1 MEHTKGK
8 VDGSHKPIDNDENA
22 MYATQVYTTA
32 DGETICTLAWYPTPK
47 EKVVYEGRDVLI
59 TKTYREG
66 NAELIADA
74 FNTTNESGLTPSQLY
89 KQNQELLDALEKSKD
104 KISEL
109 FTKGVDSAKINSELF
124 TILEQAINNAK
135 TK

>member
-1 MEHTKGK
+1 MEHTRGKATVSDCKEDLDSYEVNLEHSKGIDK
-8 VDGSHKPIDNDENA
+8 VCR
-22 MYATQVYTTA
+22 TTFNLFFQEEA
-32 DGETICTLAWYPTPK
+32 KA
-47 EKVVYEGRDVLI
+47 
-59 TKTYREG
+59 

-74 FNTTNESGLTPSQLY
+74 FNTTNESGLTPSLLY

>member
-8 VDGSHKPIDNDENA
+8 VEVRYNMILSKGKNDF
-22 MYATQVYTTA
+22 
-32 DGETICTLAWYPTPK
+32 TIASVGTIGIPK
-47 EKVVYEGRDVLI
+47 TESDVNLS
-59 TKTYREG
+59 
-66 NAELIADA
+66 LIADA

-89 KQNQELLDALEKSKD
+89 KQNQELLEALKKSKD

-109 FTKGVDSAKINSELF
+109 FTKGVDFAKINSELF

>member
-1 MEHTKGK
+1 
-8 VDGSHKPIDNDENA
+8 
-22 MYATQVYTTA
+22 
-32 DGETICTLAWYPTPK
+32 
-47 EKVVYEGRDVLI
+47 
-59 TKTYREG
+59 
-66 NAELIADA
+66 
-74 FNTTNESGLTPSQLY
+74 LY

-109 FTKGVDSAKINSELF
+109 FTKGVDFAKINSELF

>member
-1 MEHTKGK
+1 MEYTKGK
-8 VDGSHKPIDNDENA
+8 ATVSFCKEDLGSFEVNLEHSKGIDK
-22 MYATQVYTTA
+22 VCKTTFN
-32 DGETICTLAWYPTPK
+32 LFYK
-47 EKVVYEGRDVLI
+47 EEAKA
-59 TKTYREG
+59 

-109 FTKGVDSAKINSELF
+109 FTKGVDFAKINSELF

>member
-8 VDGSHKPIDNDENA
+8 ATVSFCKEDLDSFEVNLEHSKGIDK
-22 MYATQVYTTA
+22 VCRTTFN
-32 DGETICTLAWYPTPK
+32 LFYK
-47 EKVVYEGRDVLI
+47 EEAKA
-59 TKTYREG
+59 

-74 FNTTNESGLTPSQLY
+74 FNTTDESGLAPSQLY

>member
-8 VDGSHKPIDNDENA
+8 FRIVNDRRIKKENN
-22 MYATQVYTTA
+22 QI
-32 DGETICTLAWYPTPK
+32 ICDFFSFSEGISDKEAIANTKLTL
-47 EKVVYEGRDVLI
+47 
-59 TKTYREG
+59 
-66 NAELIADA
+66 DA

>member
-8 VDGSHKPIDNDENA
+8 VRVISIRTNTFNSNTIYHILNENENSISHSI
-22 MYATQVYTTA
+22 
-32 DGETICTLAWYPTPK
+32 K
-47 EKVVYEGRDVLI
+47 ECEANEQLI
-59 TKTYREG
+59 T
-66 NAELIADA
+66 DA
-74 FNTTNESGLTPSQLY
+74 FNTTNESGLKPSELY

-109 FTKGVDSAKINSELF
+109 FTKGVDFAKINSELF

>member
-8 VDGSHKPIDNDENA
+8 VKIGDANLPKYAYYGIHGEKYIICDICSDGYDEDEQNA
-22 MYATQVYTTA
+22 
-32 DGETICTLAWYPTPK
+32 
-47 EKVVYEGRDVLI
+47 
-59 TKTYREG
+59 
-66 NAELIADA
+66 NANIIIDA
-74 FNTTNESGLTPSQLY
+74 FNTTNESGLTPSLLY

>member
-8 VDGSHKPIDNDENA
+8 VSVVKFAFHEYIKDENGN
-22 MYATQVYTTA
+22 
-32 DGETICTLAWYPTPK
+32 DICQ
-47 EKVVYEGRDVLI
+47 I
-59 TKTYREG
+59 TKIQNKLSPLKDGFEEECAKNVETEKA
-66 NAELIADA
+66 NAELIAEA

-89 KQNQELLDALEKSKD
+89 KQNQELLEALKKSKD

-109 FTKGVDSAKINSELF
+109 FTKGVDFAKINSELF

>member
-8 VDGSHKPIDNDENA
+8 VEVIQNNTWPFTINIETENKHILSINMA
-22 MYATQVYTTA
+22 HYSTA
-32 DGETICTLAWYPTPK
+32 DNTID
-47 EKVVYEGRDVLI
+47 DVLKRDFTNNSEVI
-59 TKTYREG
+59 A

-74 FNTTNESGLTPSQLY
+74 FNTTNESGLTPSLLY

-109 FTKGVDSAKINSELF
+109 FTKGVDFAKINSELF

>member
-8 VDGSHKPIDNDENA
+8 VEVRYNMILSKGKNDF
-22 MYATQVYTTA
+22 
-32 DGETICTLAWYPTPK
+32 TIASVGTIGIPK
-47 EKVVYEGRDVLI
+47 TESDANLS
-59 TKTYREG
+59 
-66 NAELIADA
+66 LIADA

-89 KQNQELLDALEKSKD
+89 KQNQELLEALKKSKD

-109 FTKGVDSAKINSELF
+109 FTKGVDFAKINSELF

>member
-8 VDGSHKPIDNDENA
+8 VKIQNDLRIKNESNQIICDFYSFSEGIANKEAIANA
-22 MYATQVYTTA
+22 KLTT
-32 DGETICTLAWYPTPK
+32 
-47 EKVVYEGRDVLI
+47 
-59 TKTYREG
+59 
-66 NAELIADA
+66 DA

-89 KQNQELLDALEKSKD
+89 KQNQELLEALKKSKD

-109 FTKGVDSAKINSELF
+109 FTKGVDFAKINSELF

>member
-8 VDGSHKPIDNDENA
+8 VIVAKSGDDIYVDYINDNELRPRIAQLYVGRGWIEAEANA
-22 MYATQVYTTA
+22 
-32 DGETICTLAWYPTPK
+32 I
-47 EKVVYEGRDVLI
+47 LI
-59 TKTYREG
+59 T
-66 NAELIADA
+66 DA
-74 FNTTNESGLTPSQLY
+74 FNTANDSGLTPSQLH
-89 KQNQELLDALEKSKD
+89 KQNQELLEALKKSKD

-109 FTKGVDSAKINSELF
+109 FTKGVDFAKINSELF